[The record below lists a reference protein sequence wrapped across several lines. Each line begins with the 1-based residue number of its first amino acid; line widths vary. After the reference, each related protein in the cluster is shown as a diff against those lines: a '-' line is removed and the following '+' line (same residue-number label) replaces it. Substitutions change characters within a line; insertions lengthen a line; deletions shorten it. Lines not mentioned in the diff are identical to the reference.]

1 MRRPVAMPLEQHTGR
16 GCTMCQFGVKGFSHR
31 IYACALFG
39 IDGSISENS
48 AETRRKMEKRLF
60 TSESVTEGHPDK
72 MCDQISDAILDAL
85 MEQDPMSRVACET
98 CTNTGFVMVMGEIT
112 TKAYVDIPK
121 IVRETVKEI
130 GYDRSEYGFDGN
142 TCAVLTAIDEQS
154 ADIAMGVD
162 KALEAKKGDL
172 TDDLDTGAGDQ
183 GMMFGYATNETEE
196 YMPYPIALAHK
207 LARQLTKVRKDGTL
221 KYLRPD
227 GKTQVTVEYDENNKP
242 IHLNAVVCSTQ
253 HDPDVTQE
261 QIHND
266 IKKYVFDEILPQ
278 ELVDKDTKFFIN
290 PTGRFVIGGPNGD
303 SGLTG
308 RKIIVDT
315 YGGYA
320 RHGGGAFSGKDCT
333 KVDRSAAYAARYVAK
348 NMVAAGLADRCE
360 VQLSY
365 AIGVA
370 QPTSVMVDT
379 FGTGKLSDEKLVEI
393 IRENFDLRPAGI
405 IRMLDLR
412 RPIYKQTA
420 AYGHFGRNDLDL
432 PWEKLDKV
440 ELLKKYL

>member
-1 MRRPVAMPLEQHTGR
+1 
-16 GCTMCQFGVKGFSHR
+16 
-31 IYACALFG
+31 
-39 IDGSISENS
+39 
-48 AETRRKMEKRLF
+48 MEKRLF

-72 MCDQISDAILDAL
+72 VCDAVSDAILDAC

-98 CTNTGFVMVMGEIT
+98 ASCTGFVLVTGEIT
-112 TKAYVDIPK
+112 TSAKLDIPS
-121 IVRETVKEI
+121 IVRKTVCEI
-130 GYDRSEYGFDGN
+130 GYDDAKTGFDGN
-142 TCAVLTAIDEQS
+142 TCAVMVALDQQS

-162 KALEAKKGDL
+162 KALEAREGSLSDE
-172 TDDLDTGAGDQ
+172 LDTGAGDQ

-196 YMPYPIALAHK
+196 LMPYPIALAHK
-207 LARQLTKVRKDGTL
+207 LALQLTKVRKDGTL
-221 KYLRPD
+221 TYLRPD
-227 GKTQVTVEYDENNKP
+227 GKTQVSVEYDENGCPKR
-242 IHLNAVVCSTQ
+242 LEAVVLSTQ
-253 HDPDVTQE
+253 HDEDVTQE
-261 QIHND
+261 QIHAD
-266 IKKYVFDEILPQ
+266 IKAKVFDPVLPK
-278 ELVDKDTKFFIN
+278 EMIDENTKFFIN
-290 PTGRFVIGGPNGD
+290 PTGRFVIGGPHGD
-303 SGLTG
+303 AGLTG

-348 NMVAAGLADRCE
+348 NIVAAGLADKCE
-360 VQLSY
+360 IQLSY

-379 FGTGKLSDEKLVEI
+379 FGTGKVSDDKLVDI
-393 IRENFDLRPAGI
+393 VRENFDLRPAGI
-405 IRMLDLR
+405 IKMLDLR

-440 ELLKKYL
+440 DELRKYL